1 MGLNSKPLWL
11 GCVLFLAVLLVI
23 VALFSLGVGA
33 VNIPLQKVLLSLTRG
48 RGTPE
53 YTILFAIRLPRILL
67 GLAVGGGLA
76 IAGVMLQGMFRNP
89 LVEPYTLGISGGA
102 ALGIALNIVGGGPAG
117 IGLFSLPLSGFLGA
131 VGIIALVYLLAARG
145 GTVKLSRLLLIG
157 VMVSFIASSLIMLI
171 MAMTR
176 TEDLHGIIFWIM
188 GSLQEPNS
196 SLIRVILCVSLGGL
210 IVALMFSVDLNALSL
225 GEEEAF
231 FLGVRVE
238 RLKKILFLL
247 ASFITGCC
255 VSVTGIIGFVGLVV
269 PHVMRLLVGGDHR
282 ILIPTSYLAGAI
294 FLILCDTL
302 ARVVMAPVELPVGV
316 ITGLLG
322 GGLFIYALSR
332 KGASF

>member
-1 MGLNSKPLWL
+1 MKLNSKSLWL
-11 GCVLFLAVLLVI
+11 GWIFFLAALLVI
-23 VALFSLGVGA
+23 VCLFSLGVGP
-33 VNIPLQKVLLSLTRG
+33 VNIPLQRVLLFITKG

-76 IAGVMLQGMFRNP
+76 IAGVVLQGMFRNP

-102 ALGIALNIVGGGPAG
+102 ALGVAVNIVAGGPVG
-117 IGLFSLPLSGFLGA
+117 LGLFSLPISGFLGA
-131 VGIIALVYLLAARG
+131 VGIIALVYLLAAGG

-196 SLIRVILCVSLGGL
+196 SLIGTILCISLGGL
-210 IVALMFSVDLNALSL
+210 IVALLFSVDLNALSL
-225 GEEEAF
+225 GEEQAF
-231 FLGVRVE
+231 YLGVRVE
-238 RLKKILFLL
+238 QLKKVLFLL

-269 PHVMRLLVGGDHR
+269 PHLMRLLVGGDHR

-316 ITGLLG
+316 ITGLVG
-322 GGLFIYALSR
+322 GGLFIYVLSR
-332 KGASF
+332 RGGGF